1 MSETTTP
8 DAPVSEHAHAGDGT
22 EFRLPSLGSDME
34 RGTILAWRVGPGD
47 VVHKGD
53 VVLDV
58 DTDKAEIEVEVWYD
72 AVVAELLVQP
82 GAEVPVGTPLALLT
96 PLERDG
102 LDLAEVERDGLDSA
116 EIERAPA
123 TASPVLTPPVEQ
135 PTAVAASIV
144 ETVPT
149 PRTVYWPSGDMSPA
163 KHRRISRPLST
174 TSEGLDADASRGQ
187 TSRMR
192 SAVGNLMARSNTEIP
207 HYHLSSEVDLGA
219 LTAWLEEKNRDAPV
233 TERVLPA
240 AAMLRAVALAAKAH
254 PVLNGYWKAGA
265 FQPATGVHVGVAIHL
280 RQGGLVAPAI
290 MDADALPIDELM
302 VRLQDLVARARGGG
316 LRSSEMTAASITV
329 TNLGDQGADAVSG
342 LIHPPQVALVG
353 FGRVS
358 DRPLAVA
365 GTATVRPGVTVTLA
379 ADHRATDGHVGG
391 RFLSAI
397 AKSLEHPEEL

>member
-1 MSETTTP
+1 MPETTTP
-8 DAPVSEHAHAGDGT
+8 DALVSDLATSSPGDAT

-34 RGTILAWRVGPGD
+34 RGTILGWRVAPGD

-53 VVLDV
+53 VLLDV
-58 DTDKAEIEVEVWYD
+58 DTDKAEIEVEVWQD
-72 AVVAELLVQP
+72 AVVAELLVQA
-82 GAEVPVGTPLALLT
+82 GAEVPVGTALAFLT
-96 PLERDG
+96 PLERDE
-102 LDLAEVERDGLDSA
+102 LDSAEVERAVPAAASPIVTPPLQQPAAVVDSA
-116 EIERAPA
+116 P
-123 TASPVLTPPVEQ
+123 L
-135 PTAVAASIV
+135 V

-149 PRTVYWPSGDMSPA
+149 PRTVYWPSGNLSQA

-174 TSEGLDADASRGQ
+174 KPQGLDADGPRDQS
-187 TSRMR
+187 SRMR

-207 HYHLSSEVDLGA
+207 HYYLSSDVDLSA

-240 AAMLRAVALAAKAH
+240 AAMLRAVAVAAKAH
-254 PVLNGYWKAGA
+254 PELNGYWQAGE
-265 FQPATGVHVGVAIHL
+265 FQPATAVHVGVAIHL

-290 MDADALPIDELM
+290 MDADALSIDELM

-353 FGRVS
+353 FGRVT
-358 DRPLAVA
+358 DRPFAVD

-397 AKSLEHPEEL
+397 SKSLQHPEEL